1 MSIDELK
8 HFARSAWYQRF
19 LGSGAYYSDLERM
32 LGRISKIEDW
42 YEEFMAMGRH
52 HESLGDKALGEGK
65 ETTAGEAY
73 FTASMYY
80 QWSHNHM
87 QSPSIEKKRE
97 ANSKSVQSFM
107 KAAPY
112 ITPPAERIEIS
123 FENTTLPAYLRL
135 PIGVKKAPCMIQI
148 DGWDATKEENKTV
161 SDAFLKRGVAT
172 LSFDGPGQGEM
183 AYRVSMRFDYE
194 KATSAVVD
202 YLQKRPEIDPN
213 RIGVTGTVLGGY
225 YAVRSAAHDDRLK
238 VCVWL
243 GGEYDLSQWDEHP
256 VMHQRIFAFNM
267 GAKTLAEAREMAKK
281 ITLQGVVQKVKCP
294 LLLVHGKAGSHA
306 NLSLVSHKHAERVAA
321 EAKCETNLVLLE
333 NANHTG
339 GNIPYVTTPL
349 ITDWVKN
356 RL

>member
-1 MSIDELK
+1 MTIDELK
-8 HFARSAWYQRF
+8 HFTRGAWYSRF
-19 LGSGAYYSDLERM
+19 LGHGAYYSDLERM
-32 LGRISKIEDW
+32 LSRINKIEDW
-42 YEEFMAMGRH
+42 YGEFTAMGAY
-52 HESLGDKALGEGK
+52 HENLGDKALAEGNQ
-65 ETTAGEAY
+65 TTAGEAY

-87 QSPSIEKKRE
+87 QAPTLEKKRE
-97 ANSKSVQSFM
+97 ANSKSVQCYM

-112 ITPPAERIEIS
+112 FVPPAERIEIP

-135 PIGVKKAPCMIQI
+135 PADVKKAPCMILI
-148 DGWDATKEENKTV
+148 DGWDSTKEENKTS

-172 LSFDGPGQGEM
+172 LNFDGPGQGEM
-183 AYRVSMRFDYE
+183 AYRMSMRFDYE
-194 KATSAVVD
+194 KAASAVVD
-202 YLQKRPEIDPN
+202 YLTKRSEIDPN
-213 RIGVTGTVLGGY
+213 RIGVMGGVLGGY
-225 YAVRSAAHDDRLK
+225 YAVRSAAYDDRLK

-267 GAKTLAEAREMAKK
+267 GAKTLAEAGEMAKK
-281 ITLQGVVQKVKCP
+281 INLQGVVQKVKCP

-349 ITDWVKN
+349 ITDWVRK